1 MHVALVILAAGGITA
16 GLAWCRIYGQ
26 SRAFKRFIAPVAP
39 EFARELWVTEAAW
52 LAWALVELEDDAVF
66 NVKLAEAFSAE
77 RRETLGKLLPPKLSD
92 LLGK

>member
-1 MHVALVILAAGGITA
+1 MQVALLILAAGLA
-16 GLAWCRIYGQ
+16 PGLIAWAYLRAQ
-26 SRAFKRFIAPVAP
+26 SRAFKRFMMPVAP

-66 NVKLAEAFSAE
+66 KEELTEAFSAE
-77 RRETLGKLLPPKLSD
+77 RREKLGKLLPPEMGG